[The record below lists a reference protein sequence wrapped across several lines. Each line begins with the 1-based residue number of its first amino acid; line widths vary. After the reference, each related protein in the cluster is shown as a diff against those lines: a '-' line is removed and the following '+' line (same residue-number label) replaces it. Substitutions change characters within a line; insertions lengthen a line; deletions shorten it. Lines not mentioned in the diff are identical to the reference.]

1 MAADELAADTLSGHV
16 RRLYSLEPSYF
27 TAERN
32 AVVKE
37 LKKAKRTDDAAFI
50 AGLRKPS
57 AIEHAL
63 NTVAREKNDVVARW
77 AKAVASA
84 VDAQSATIGGGS
96 GTVFREATAE
106 LRTATSALV
115 NAAVAALGGGDAGTK
130 RGQVATAVQ
139 ALSAG
144 NGPRLLVEGLVGSAA
159 LETDTDLFAGAPDP
173 PPRAKAAAVKP
184 AKGPSPSELAK
195 RKRVED
201 KRKTAVSD
209 VEHAESAL
217 RAAEKA
223 LAAAKA
229 RLQKADD
236 ELEALDS

>member
-1 MAADELAADTLSGHV
+1 MAAAELDGHV
-16 RRLYSLEPSYF
+16 RRLYSLEPSDF

-37 LKKAKRTDDAAFI
+37 LKKAKRADDAAFI

-77 AKAVASA
+77 AKAVGSA

-106 LRTATSALV
+106 LRTATTALV

-144 NGPRLLVEGLVGSAA
+144 NGPRLLADGLVGSAT

-173 PPRAKAAAVKP
+173 PPRAKAAVKP
-184 AKGPSPSELAK
+184 PKGPSPSELAK

-201 KRKTAVSD
+201 KRKTAASD

-217 RAAEKA
+217 RAAERA

-236 ELEALDS
+236 ELEALDR

>member
-1 MAADELAADTLSGHV
+1 MAADELAGHV
-16 RRLYSLEPSYF
+16 RRLYSLDPSDF

-37 LKKAKRTDDAAFI
+37 LKKGKRADDAAFI
-50 AGLRKPS
+50 AALRKPS
-57 AIEHAL
+57 AVEHAL
-63 NTVAREKNDVVARW
+63 NTVAREKPDIAARW

-96 GTVFREATAE
+96 GAAFREATAE
-106 LRTATSALV
+106 LRTATGELV
-115 NAAVAALGGGDAGTK
+115 NAAVAALGGEGATK

-144 NGPRLLVEGLVGSAA
+144 NGPRLLVDGLVGSAD
-159 LETDTDLFAGAPDP
+159 LVTDTDLFAGAPDP
-173 PPRAKAAAVKP
+173 PPRTKAAAAKP
-184 AKGPSPSELAK
+184 AKGPSPSELAR

-201 KRKTAVSD
+201 KRNTAVIE
-209 VEHAESAL
+209 VEHAESAV

-229 RLQKADD
+229 RLQKVDD

>member
-1 MAADELAADTLSGHV
+1 VAADELAENV
-16 RRLYSLEPSYF
+16 RRLYSLDPTDF
-27 TAERN
+27 TAQRN

-37 LKKAKRTDDAAFI
+37 LKKAKRTEDAEFI
-50 AGLRKPS
+50 AALRKPS
-57 AIEHAL
+57 AVEHAL
-63 NTVAREKNDVVARW
+63 NTVAREKSDLAARW

-96 GTVFREATAE
+96 GAAFREATAE
-106 LRTATSALV
+106 LRTATGNLV
-115 NAAVAALGGGDAGTK
+115 NAAVAALGGEAATK

-144 NGPRLLVEGLVGSAA
+144 NGPRLLVDGLVGSADLQA
-159 LETDTDLFAGAPDP
+159 DTDLFAGAPDP
-173 PPRAKAAAVKP
+173 PPRTKAAAVKP
-184 AKGPSPSELAK
+184 AKGPSPSELAR

-201 KRKTAVSD
+201 KRKTAVTE
-209 VEHAESAL
+209 VEHAESAV

-229 RLQKADD
+229 RLQKVDD

>member
-1 MAADELAADTLSGHV
+1 MAAAELDGHV
-16 RRLYSLEPSYF
+16 RRLYSLEPSDF

-37 LKKAKRTDDAAFI
+37 LKKAKRADDAAFI

-77 AKAVASA
+77 TKAVASA

-96 GTVFREATAE
+96 GTAFREATAE
-106 LRTATSALV
+106 LRTATAALV

-144 NGPRLLVEGLVGSAA
+144 NGPRLLADGLVGSAT

-173 PPRAKAAAVKP
+173 PPRAKAAVKP
-184 AKGPSPSELAK
+184 PKGPSPSELAK

-201 KRKTAVSD
+201 KRKTAASD

-217 RAAEKA
+217 RAAERA

-236 ELEALDS
+236 ELEALDR